1 MSARKKRPAVE
12 WYRWGRK
19 PFLFAFYSLGA
30 LCFLGFEKVEA
41 FLGGK
46 TASTRPAP
54 LAEKLTVT
62 FSPEGDKA
70 DLIIHFVPLFGGDS
84 KWIKLKPEY
93 IFRDL
98 RQSGTTLKLTGHIYG
113 RNTPEGPYKVAGI
126 VFLSSQKEVAAF
138 LRDLVKQGP
147 PLTVGSVL
155 ETRRTGAV
163 PHAKGLLL
171 KMAVG
176 SRKTELAPAR
186 GSERLIGAGLEQ
198 TAAFLERGAEY
209 KHLLIS
215 ADAPD
220 VARYLDAIDDR
231 GKSGMS
237 LSVYACL
244 NLSLEVLIPIF
255 LLEPQM
261 DKMKM
266 EDAALFLLELPE
278 GEGPPPDIPEEP
290 AREEEPAHEEEVAA
304 R

>member
-12 WYRWGRK
+12 WYRWARK

-30 LCFLGFEKVEA
+30 ICFLGFEKIEA

-46 TASTRPAP
+46 IAPTRPAP

-62 FSPEGDKA
+62 FNSEGDKA
-70 DLIIHFVPLFGGDS
+70 DLIIPFVPLFGGDS

-93 IFRDL
+93 VFRDL
-98 RQSGTTLKLTGHIYG
+98 RQSGSTLKLTGHIYG

-155 ETRRTGAV
+155 EIRRTGAV

-186 GSERLIGAGLEQ
+186 GGERLIGAGLEQ

-220 VARYLDAIDDR
+220 AARYLDAIDDR
-231 GKSGMS
+231 GKSGMR

-244 NLSLEVLIPIF
+244 NLSLEVMVPIF

-261 DKMKM
+261 EKMKM

-278 GEGPPPDIPEEP
+278 EEGPPPDLLEEP
-290 AREEEPAHEEEVAA
+290 APEEEVAA

>member
-12 WYRWGRK
+12 WYRWVRK
-19 PFLFAFYSLGA
+19 PFLYAFYSLGA
-30 LCFLGFEKVEA
+30 LCFIGFERLEA

-46 TASTRPAP
+46 TVSTRPAP
-54 LAEKLTVT
+54 LTEKLTVT

-70 DLIIHFVPLFGGDS
+70 DLIIPFVPLFGGDS

-98 RQSGTTLKLTGHIYG
+98 RQHGNTLKLTGHIYG

-138 LRDLVKQGP
+138 LRELVKKGP
-147 PLTVGSVL
+147 PLTVDSVL

-186 GSERLIGAGLEQ
+186 GSERLIGAGIEQ
-198 TAAFLERGAEY
+198 TAAFLDRGAEY

-215 ADAPD
+215 AGAPD
-220 VARYLDAIDDR
+220 SGFCLDAIDER
-231 GKSGMS
+231 GRAGMR

-244 NLSLEVLIPIF
+244 NLSLEVMVPIF
-255 LLEPQM
+255 LLEPPTE
-261 DKMKM
+261 KVKM

-278 GEGPPPDIPEEP
+278 EEGPAPDIPEESAGEEKP
-290 AREEEPAHEEEVAA
+290 AGKEEEAP

>member
-12 WYRWGRK
+12 WYRWARK
-19 PFLFAFYSLGA
+19 PFLYAFYSLGA
-30 LCFLGFEKVEA
+30 LLFLGFERIEA

-46 TASTRPAP
+46 VTPSRPAP
-54 LAEKLTVT
+54 LTEKLTVT

-70 DLIIHFVPLFGGDS
+70 SLIIPFVPLFGGDS

-98 RQSGTTLKLTGHIYG
+98 RQSGSSLKLTGHIYG

-138 LRDLVKQGP
+138 LRDLAKKSP

-186 GSERLIGAGLEQ
+186 GSERLIGAGIEQ

-220 VARYLDAIDDR
+220 GACCLDVIDDR
-231 GKSGMS
+231 GKSGMR

-244 NLSLEVLIPIF
+244 NLSLEVLVPIF
-255 LLEPQM
+255 LIEPPVE
-261 DKMKM
+261 KVKM

-278 GEGPPPDIPEEP
+278 EEEGPPPDDLPEEEGGAP
-290 AREEEPAHEEEVAA
+290 REEEPAA

>member
-12 WYRWGRK
+12 WYRLARK

-30 LCFLGFEKVEA
+30 LCFLGFEKIEA

-46 TASTRPAP
+46 TAPTRSAP
-54 LAEKLTVT
+54 LTEKLTVT

-70 DLIIHFVPLFGGDS
+70 DLIIPFVPLFGGDS

-98 RQSGTTLKLTGHIYG
+98 RQSGSTLKLTGHIYG

-138 LRDLVKQGP
+138 LRELVKQGP
-147 PLTVGSVL
+147 PLTIGSVL

-171 KMAVG
+171 KIAVG

-220 VARYLDAIDDR
+220 AARYLDAIDDR
-231 GKSGMS
+231 GKSGMR

-244 NLSLEVLIPIF
+244 NLSLEVLVPIF
-255 LLEPQM
+255 LLEPPM
-261 DKMKM
+261 EKMKM

-278 GEGPPPDIPEEP
+278 EEGPPPDLQEEP
-290 AREEEPAHEEEVAA
+290 ALEEEGAA

>member
-12 WYRWGRK
+12 WYRWALK
-19 PFLFAFYSLGA
+19 PFLYAFYSAGA
-30 LCFLGFEKVEA
+30 LLFFGFEKIEA
-41 FLGGK
+41 FLGGR
-46 TASTRPAP
+46 STPARPAP
-54 LAEKLTVT
+54 LTEKLTVT
-62 FSPEGDKA
+62 FGAEGDKA
-70 DLIIHFVPLFGGDS
+70 DLIIPFVPLFGGDS
-84 KWIKLKPEY
+84 KWIKLKPEH

-98 RQSGTTLKLTGHIYG
+98 RQSGSTLKLTGHIYG

-138 LRDLVKQGP
+138 LRDLAKKAP

-186 GSERLIGAGLEQ
+186 GSERLIGAGIEQ
-198 TAAFLERGAEY
+198 TAAFLERGEEY
-209 KHLLIS
+209 KHLFIAAGA
-215 ADAPD
+215 ADGARCLD
-220 VARYLDAIDDR
+220 VIDDR
-231 GKSGMS
+231 GKLGKR

-244 NLSLEVLIPIF
+244 NLSLEVLVPIF
-255 LLEPQM
+255 LIEPPAE
-261 DKMKM
+261 KVKM

-278 GEGPPPDIPEEP
+278 EEPPPPDDLPEEERGGL
-290 AREEEPAHEEEVAA
+290 REEETAL

>member
-12 WYRWGRK
+12 WYRWARK
-19 PFLFAFYSLGA
+19 PFLYAFYSLGA
-30 LCFLGFEKVEA
+30 LCFIGFEKLEA

-46 TASTRPAP
+46 SAPSRPAP
-54 LAEKLTVT
+54 LTEKLTVT

-70 DLIIHFVPLFGGDS
+70 DLIIPFVPLFGGDS

-138 LRDLVKQGP
+138 LRELIKKGP

-198 TAAFLERGAEY
+198 AAAFLDRGAEY
-209 KHLLIS
+209 KHILIS
-215 ADAPD
+215 ADGPEAGFC
-220 VARYLDAIDDR
+220 LDAVDER
-231 GKSGMS
+231 GRSGMR

-244 NLSLEVLIPIF
+244 NLSLEVLVPIF
-255 LLEPQM
+255 LLEPPVE
-261 DKMKM
+261 KVKM

-278 GEGPPPDIPEEP
+278 EEAPPADLPEEETP
-290 AREEEPAHEEEVAA
+290 HEEEGTAP
-304 R
+304 